1 MTKNQ
6 KILIQLV
13 KYALKGEKL
22 PDEYRNLSTEEKKS
36 VIEFSREQA
45 LVPFLQYY
53 DMFSTEDV
61 RNMFISYFASYIFQ
75 DSRQSVGTGRPFRME
90 KSISVECHWKT
101 IICILCF
108 I

>member
-45 LVPFLQYY
+45 LVPFCNTMICFQQKMSEICL
-53 DMFSTEDV
+53 SHILPV
-61 RNMFISYFASYIFQ
+61 IFFRTA
-75 DSRQSVGTGRPFRME
+75 DSRQNWMNFWMYLNKIESTV
-90 KSISVECHWKT
+90 CH
-101 IICILCF
+101 
-108 I
+108 

>member
-1 MTKNQ
+1 M
-6 KILIQLV
+6 
-13 KYALKGEKL
+13 KYTLKGEKL

-75 DSRQSVGTGRPFRME
+75 DSRQQAELDELLDVFEQNRNLLYAIERDTDKR
-90 KSISVECHWKT
+90 
-101 IICILCF
+101 ILPGF
-108 I
+108 